1 MLQGRLFAYGDAHRY
16 RLGVNHTRLPV
27 NAPRG
32 VAGGAR
38 NYGRDGAMRF
48 DDNGGHGPNYEP
60 NSLDGPAETGER
72 YDLAYPVSGPVGP
85 AAPVRHR
92 EDDDFVQAGALYR
105 LMAEDARARLV
116 ANIAGS
122 LARVSRRDVI
132 DRSIAHFQK
141 ADPEYGRRV
150 AEAVAERR
158 KAAAGDGG
166 AR

>member
-1 MLQGRLFAYGDAHRY
+1 
-16 RLGVNHTRLPV
+16 
-27 NAPRG
+27 
-32 VAGGAR
+32 
-38 NYGRDGAMRF
+38 
-48 DDNGGHGPNYEP
+48 
-60 NSLDGPAETGER
+60 
-72 YDLAYPVSGPVGP
+72 
-85 AAPVRHR
+85 VRHR